1 MKIFNHK
8 PATIVIS
15 GIIAFIL
22 LFYVIMPFKDMIKYR
37 HRIVNDDYKHFL
49 WLINDS
55 LKLDNTFGHDTL
67 FSVSGN
73 VRASDA
79 LFNYN
84 MEDRSFI
91 NIWEFKD
98 LGQINF
104 KQINLNNSLTI
115 SPPEKKSIEVIN
127 EDVNN
132 FPTIYIKYK
141 LPFNQQLQIDF
152 DDRSEYE
159 RVLDTGNCIALFGKF
174 NKMSLKNG
182 EGDQLVYLDFT
193 KAKQEYI
200 ILYKIESRF
209 FLIFITSEHPFDQS
223 AIKLLN
229 LKFVN

>member
-37 HRIVNDDYKHFL
+37 HRIVKDNYKHFL

-55 LKLDNTFGHDTL
+55 LKLDNTFGYDTF
-67 FSVSGN
+67 FSVSGR
-73 VRASDA
+73 VRPSDA

-84 MEDRSFI
+84 LEDRSFI

-98 LGQINF
+98 LGKINF
-104 KQINLNNSLTI
+104 RRIKIVNSTEITHL
-115 SPPEKKSIEVIN
+115 EKKAIEVFD
-127 EDVNN
+127 EDLENS
-132 FPTIYIKYK
+132 PTIYVKYK
-141 LPFNQQLQIDF
+141 LPFNQQLQINF

-159 RVLDTGNCIALFGKF
+159 RVIDTGNCIALFGKF

-209 FLIFITSEHPFDQS
+209 FLIFITSEHAFDQS

-229 LKFVN
+229 LKFVK